1 MDEQPLDRLLNPSS
15 RCLLLPAHALL
26 PPLAVPRVLASRTAA
41 PGRATGLRPYVP
53 PLLAAPRG
61 LRPLRTAAA
70 GPCAS
75 PPLAVW
81 LAFGPCAPQPAVR
94 PAFGHCALQAAASH
108 AAGLWP
114 LCTAACCHYLFHA
127 CVRTPCLVPPASPS
141 KPPEKKVLIVRINS
155 TF

>member
-75 PPLAVW
+75 LPLAVW
-81 LAFGPCAPQPAVR
+81 LAFAPAPRSQQCGRPLATAPCRLQPAMR
-94 PAFGHCALQAAASH
+94 PASGPYAQPRAATIFFTPACA
-108 AAGLWP
+108 
-114 LCTAACCHYLFHA
+114 
-127 CVRTPCLVPPASPS
+127 PPASCHPLRRRS
-141 KPPEKKVLIVRINS
+141 HRRRR
-155 TF
+155 F